1 MDLSV
6 GTPVD
11 ATALVIQRALIAAA
25 DAPGYPTTA
34 GTQRLRDSCAGW
46 MQRRLGVTVPPSA
59 ILPSIGSKELV
70 ANLPTILG
78 LGADS
83 HVVVPLA
90 AYPTYA
96 VGAGVLGARVT
107 ATDRPEDVSDADLIW
122 INSPGNPTGR
132 VMPADQM
139 RAIVAH
145 ARSTGAVVASDECY
159 VELGWD
165 ATPFSVLHPSV
176 VGNDHSSVLALHSL
190 SKRSNFAGY
199 RFGFVAGDP
208 ELVQR
213 MLGIRKHLGMMVPS
227 PVQAAAAAAFDD
239 DEHVAVQR
247 ARYFARRGILRTA
260 LLGSGFTIDHSEA
273 GLYLW
278 ATRGEPCWESV
289 GWFADRGILVTPGD
303 FYGAAGA
310 HHVRVALTATDEAV
324 ASFSDRLSAV

>member
-1 MDLSV
+1 
-6 GTPVD
+6 
-11 ATALVIQRALIAAA
+11 
-25 DAPGYPTTA
+25 
-34 GTQRLRDSCAGW
+34 
-46 MQRRLGVTVPPSA
+46 MQRRLGVTVPSSA

-70 ANLPTILG
+70 ANLPTVLG
-78 LGADS
+78 LGADA
-83 HVVVPLA
+83 HIVVPLA

-96 VGAGVLGARVT
+96 VGAGLLGARVT
-107 ATDRPEDVSDADLIW
+107 ATDRPQDVSDADLIW

-132 VMPADQM
+132 VMPAEQM
-139 RAIVAH
+139 RAIVEH
-145 ARSTGAVVASDECY
+145 ARSIGAVVASDECY

-165 ATPFSVLHPSV
+165 ATPCSVLHPSV
-176 VGNDHSSVLALHSL
+176 VGEDHSGVLALHSL

-208 ELVQR
+208 HLIQR

-247 ARYFARRGILRTA
+247 ARYFARREILRAA
-260 LLGSGFTIDHSEA
+260 LLRSGFAIDHSEA

-278 ATRGEPCWESV
+278 ATRGEPCWETV
-289 GWFADRGILVTPGD
+289 GWFAERGILVTPGD

-324 ASFSDRLSAV
+324 AAFAGRLSVL

>member
-1 MDLSV
+1 
-6 GTPVD
+6 
-11 ATALVIQRALIAAA
+11 
-25 DAPGYPTTA
+25 
-34 GTQRLRDSCAGW
+34 
-46 MQRRLGVTVPPSA
+46 MQRRLGVSVLPAA

-70 ANLPTILG
+70 ANLPTVLG
-78 LGADS
+78 LGSDS

-107 ATDRPEDVSDADLIW
+107 ATDRPEDVIDADLIW

-132 VMPADQM
+132 VMPPDRM

-145 ARSTGAVVASDECY
+145 ARSIGAVVASDECY

-165 ATPFSVLHPSV
+165 VTPCSVLHPSV
-176 VGNDHSSVLALHSL
+176 VGNEHSGVLALHSL

-208 ELVQR
+208 ALVQR

-227 PVQAAAAAAFDD
+227 PIQAAAAAAFDD
-239 DEHVAVQR
+239 DDHVVVQR
-247 ARYFARRGILRTA
+247 ERYHARREILRTA
-260 LLGSGFTIDHSEA
+260 LINSGFTIDHSEA

-310 HHVRVALTATDEAV
+310 QHVRVALTATDEAV
-324 ASFSDRLSAV
+324 DACALRLFAQ

>member
-1 MDLSV
+1 
-6 GTPVD
+6 
-11 ATALVIQRALIAAA
+11 
-25 DAPGYPTTA
+25 
-34 GTQRLRDSCAGW
+34 
-46 MQRRLGVTVPPSA
+46 MQRRLGVTVPSSA

-70 ANLPTILG
+70 ANLPTVLG
-78 LGADS
+78 LGADA
-83 HVVVPLA
+83 HIVVPLA

-96 VGAGVLGARVT
+96 VGAGLLGARVT
-107 ATDRPEDVSDADLIW
+107 ATDRPQDVSDADLIW

-132 VMPADQM
+132 VMPAEQM
-139 RAIVAH
+139 RAIVEH
-145 ARSTGAVVASDECY
+145 ARSIGAVVASDECY

-165 ATPFSVLHPSV
+165 ATPCSVLHPSV
-176 VGNDHSSVLALHSL
+176 VGEDHSGVLALHSL

-208 ELVQR
+208 HLIQR

-247 ARYFARRGILRTA
+247 ARYLARREILRAA
-260 LLGSGFTIDHSEA
+260 LLRSGFAIDHSEA

-278 ATRGEPCWESV
+278 ATRGEPCWETV
-289 GWFADRGILVTPGD
+289 GWFAERGILVTPGD

-324 ASFSDRLSAV
+324 AAFAGRLSVL

>member
-1 MDLSV
+1 
-6 GTPVD
+6 
-11 ATALVIQRALIAAA
+11 
-25 DAPGYPTTA
+25 
-34 GTQRLRDSCAGW
+34 
-46 MQRRLGVTVPPSA
+46 MQRRLGVSVLPAA

-70 ANLPTILG
+70 ANLPTVLG
-78 LGADS
+78 LGSDS

-107 ATDRPEDVSDADLIW
+107 ATDRPEDVIDADLIW

-132 VMPADQM
+132 VMPPDQM

-145 ARSTGAVVASDECY
+145 ARSIGAVVASDECY

-165 ATPFSVLHPSV
+165 VTPCSVLHPSV
-176 VGNDHSSVLALHSL
+176 VGNEHSGVLALHSL

-208 ELVQR
+208 ALVQR

-227 PVQAAAAAAFDD
+227 PIQAAAAAAFDD
-239 DEHVAVQR
+239 DDHVVIQR
-247 ARYFARRGILRTA
+247 ERYHARREILRTA
-260 LLGSGFTIDHSEA
+260 LINSGFTIDHSEA

-310 HHVRVALTATDEAV
+310 QHVRVALTATDEAV
-324 ASFSDRLSAV
+324 DACAVRLFAQ

>member
-1 MDLSV
+1 VDVSV

-11 ATALVIQRALIAAA
+11 ATPAIVQQALIATA

-34 GTQRLRDSCAGW
+34 GTTALREACAGW
-46 MQRRLGVTVPPSA
+46 MQRRLGVTVPSSA

-70 ANLPTILG
+70 ANLPTVLG

-107 ATDRPEDVSDADLIW
+107 ATDRPQDVSDADLIW

-132 VMPADQM
+132 VMPAEQM
-139 RAIVAH
+139 REIVAH
-145 ARSTGAVVASDECY
+145 ARSIGAVVASDECY

-165 ATPFSVLHPSV
+165 ATPCSVLHPSV
-176 VGNDHSSVLALHSL
+176 VGDDHSGVLALHSL

-208 ELVQR
+208 DLIQR

-247 ARYFARRGILRTA
+247 ARYFARREILRAA
-260 LLGSGFTIDHSEA
+260 LLRSGFTIDHSEA

-278 ATRGEPCWESV
+278 ATRGEPCWETV
-289 GWFADRGILVTPGD
+289 GWFAECGILVTPGD

-324 ASFSDRLSAV
+324 AAFAGRLSVR

>member
-1 MDLSV
+1 VDVSV

-11 ATALVIQRALIAAA
+11 ATPAIVQQALIAAA

-34 GTQRLRDSCAGW
+34 GTTALREACAGW
-46 MQRRLGVTVPPSA
+46 MQRRLGVTVPSSA

-70 ANLPTILG
+70 ANLPTVLG

-107 ATDRPEDVSDADLIW
+107 ATDRPQDVSDADLIW

-132 VMPADQM
+132 VMPAEQM
-139 RAIVAH
+139 REIVAH
-145 ARSTGAVVASDECY
+145 ARSIGAVVASDECY

-165 ATPFSVLHPSV
+165 ATPCSVLHPSV
-176 VGNDHSSVLALHSL
+176 VGDDHSGVLALHSL

-208 ELVQR
+208 DLIQR

-247 ARYFARRGILRTA
+247 ARYFARREILRAA
-260 LLGSGFTIDHSEA
+260 LLRSGFTIDHSEA

-278 ATRGEPCWESV
+278 ATRGEPCWETV
-289 GWFADRGILVTPGD
+289 GWFAERGILVTPGD

-324 ASFSDRLSAV
+324 AAFAGRLSVR

>member
-1 MDLSV
+1 LKLSGMSRSV
-6 GTPVD
+6 F
-11 ATALVIQRALIAAA
+11 LQRSNS
-25 DAPGYPTTA
+25 
-34 GTQRLRDSCAGW
+34 Q
-46 MQRRLGVTVPPSA
+46 MTVPPSA

-70 ANLPTILG
+70 ANLPTVLG

-107 ATDRPEDVSDADLIW
+107 ATDQPEDVSDADLIW

-132 VMPADQM
+132 VMASDQM
-139 RAIVAH
+139 RSIVAH

-159 VELGWD
+159 VELGWE
-165 ATPFSVLHPSV
+165 ATPFSVLHPSI
-176 VGNDHSSVLALHSL
+176 VGSDHSGVLALHSL

-227 PVQAAAAAAFDD
+227 PIQAAAPRPRVSPDRRST
-239 DEHVAVQR
+239 VGSTVS
-247 ARYFARRGILRTA
+247 ARPTSSRSL
-260 LLGSGFTIDHSEA
+260 
-273 GLYLW
+273 
-278 ATRGEPCWESV
+278 ATSCGQ
-289 GWFADRGILVTPGD
+289 VTP
-303 FYGAAGA
+303 
-310 HHVRVALTATDEAV
+310 
-324 ASFSDRLSAV
+324 

>member
-1 MDLSV
+1 MDVSV

-11 ATALVIQRALIAAA
+11 ATPAIVQQALIAAA

-34 GTQRLRDSCAGW
+34 GTTALREACAGW
-46 MQRRLGVTVPPSA
+46 MQRRLGVTVPSSA

-70 ANLPTILG
+70 ANLPTVLG

-107 ATDRPEDVSDADLIW
+107 ATDRPQDVSDADLIW

-132 VMPADQM
+132 VMPAEQM
-139 RAIVAH
+139 REIVAH
-145 ARSTGAVVASDECY
+145 ARSIGAVVASDECY

-165 ATPFSVLHPSV
+165 ATPCSVLHPSV
-176 VGNDHSSVLALHSL
+176 VGDDHSGVLALHSL

-208 ELVQR
+208 DLIQR

-247 ARYFARRGILRTA
+247 ARYFARREILRAA
-260 LLGSGFTIDHSEA
+260 LLRSGFTIDHSEA

-278 ATRGEPCWESV
+278 ATRGEPCWETV
-289 GWFADRGILVTPGD
+289 GWFAERGILVTPGD

-324 ASFSDRLSAV
+324 AAFAGRLSVR

>member
-1 MDLSV
+1 
-6 GTPVD
+6 
-11 ATALVIQRALIAAA
+11 
-25 DAPGYPTTA
+25 
-34 GTQRLRDSCAGW
+34 
-46 MQRRLGVTVPPSA
+46 MQRRLGVTVPSSA

-70 ANLPTILG
+70 ANLPTVLG
-78 LGADS
+78 LGADA
-83 HVVVPLA
+83 HIVVPLA

-96 VGAGVLGARVT
+96 VGAGLLGARVT
-107 ATDRPEDVSDADLIW
+107 ATDRPQDVSDADLIW

-132 VMPADQM
+132 VMPAEQM
-139 RAIVAH
+139 RAIVEH
-145 ARSTGAVVASDECY
+145 ARSIGAVVASDECY

-165 ATPFSVLHPSV
+165 VTPCSVLHPSV
-176 VGNDHSSVLALHSL
+176 VGEDHSGVLALHSL

-208 ELVQR
+208 HLIQR

-247 ARYFARRGILRTA
+247 ARYFARREILRAA
-260 LLGSGFTIDHSEA
+260 LLRSGFTIDHSEA

-278 ATRGEPCWESV
+278 ATRGEPCWETV
-289 GWFADRGILVTPGD
+289 GWFAERGILVTPGD

-324 ASFSDRLSAV
+324 AAFAGRLSVL

>member
-1 MDLSV
+1 MSV

-11 ATALVIQRALIAAA
+11 ATPAIAQQALIAAA

-34 GTQRLRDSCAGW
+34 GTPGLREACAGW
-46 MQRRLGVTVPPSA
+46 MKRRLGVTVPPSA
-59 ILPSIGSKELV
+59 VLPSIGSKELV
-70 ANLPTILG
+70 ANLPTVLG
-78 LGADS
+78 LGVNS
-83 HVVVPLA
+83 LVVVPLA

-96 VGAGVLGARVT
+96 VGAGVLGARVI
-107 ATDRPEDVSDADLIW
+107 ATDQPQDVSDADLIW

-132 VMPADQM
+132 VMPAEQM

-145 ARSTGAVVASDECY
+145 ARSIGAVVASDECY
-159 VELGWD
+159 IELGWD
-165 ATPFSVLHPSV
+165 ATPCSVLHPSV
-176 VGNDHSSVLALHSL
+176 VGDDHSGVLALHSL

-208 ELVQR
+208 ELVHR

-247 ARYFARRGILRTA
+247 ARYFARREIMRAA
-260 LLGSGFTIDHSEA
+260 LLRSGFAIDHSEA

-278 ATRGEPCWESV
+278 ATRGEPCWETV
-289 GWFADRGILVTPGD
+289 AWFAERGILVTPGD

-324 ASFSDRLSAV
+324 AAFASRLSVL